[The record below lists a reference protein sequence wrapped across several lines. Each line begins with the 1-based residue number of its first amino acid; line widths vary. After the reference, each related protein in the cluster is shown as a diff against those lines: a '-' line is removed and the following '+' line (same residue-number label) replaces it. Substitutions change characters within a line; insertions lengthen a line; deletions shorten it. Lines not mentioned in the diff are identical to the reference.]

1 MSATYCEKISRK
13 QKKNSKKRCSAIY
26 KKNAAMDGEN
36 FSQRKRKIQGTKI
49 ITMQRYKN
57 ALYQETG

>member
-26 KKNAAMDGEN
+26 KKNAAMDGEI
-36 FSQRKRKIQGTKI
+36 FS
-49 ITMQRYKN
+49 
-57 ALYQETG
+57 